1 VAFDAFDRQN
11 LATELGQTDRV
22 RLQLGG
28 DDVRGGQRHHV
39 AAEQKTRPLRIPA
52 GAFVRVHDAH
62 RIEWVIGHIW
72 GYLRRSRASLAAIAA
87 RLLHR
92 LDQAQRKCTEN
103 ARGRC

>member
-1 VAFDAFDRQN
+1 
-11 LATELGQTDRV
+11 
-22 RLQLGG
+22 
-28 DDVRGGQRHHV
+28 
-39 AAEQKTRPLRIPA
+39 
-52 GAFVRVHDAH
+52 VRVHDAH